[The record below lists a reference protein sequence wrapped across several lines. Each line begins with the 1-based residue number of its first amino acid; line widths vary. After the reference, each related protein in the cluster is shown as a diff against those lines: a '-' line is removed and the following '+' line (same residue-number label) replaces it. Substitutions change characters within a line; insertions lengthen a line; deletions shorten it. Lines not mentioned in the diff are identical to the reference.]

1 MKSLFLLADVSGD
14 GFIQE
19 DEFEAFKMMTT
30 MAVKRVQKY
39 PLSEN
44 LKKQFDELDANK
56 DNKLSFDECK
66 KLILNTKITEE

>member
-1 MKSLFLLADVSGD
+1 
-14 GFIQE
+14 
-19 DEFEAFKMMTT
+19 MMTT